1 MERYD
6 QHLISVM
13 QLHSTWVTICISAQG
28 SSSSCTQWHHPQWE
42 GADFLCLFSN
52 GATHSLSGKSIST
65 IAFADSVGIN
75 CHESKDLLVFI
86 LINTISIVSI
96 SFSNKTKT
104 LSQHG
109 ELQLSMA
116 ASWAY
121 WPHNILQSPVKC
133 LHLTPPGLSPS
144 PHSQKLEKEQELLGM
159 KTGSSQLNAFIKN
172 ISQWDNAKIQLF
184 ARIFLST
191 QTSCY
196 DAYEVTG

>member
-1 MERYD
+1 MSNY
-6 QHLISVM
+6 
-13 QLHSTWVTICISAQG
+13 LHFSSRQQQFLHTMA
-28 SSSSCTQWHHPQWE
+28 SSSTRGSR
-42 GADFLCLFSN
+42 FLVSFQQRSRAL
-52 GATHSLSGKSIST
+52 TLRQIYLHDSL
-65 IAFADSVGIN
+65 ADSVGIN

-109 ELQLSMA
+109 ELQLSMT

-144 PHSQKLEKEQELLGM
+144 PHSQKLEK
-159 KTGSSQLNAFIKN
+159 A
-172 ISQWDNAKIQLF
+172 W
-184 ARIFLST
+184 
-191 QTSCY
+191 SCW
-196 DAYEVTG
+196 AWKLAAAS